1 MTQTLTRA
9 GATRTALAARAA
21 VVVLAGTGVLLAM
34 TGLPDRTVRAR
45 GAGVPPGMPGSETAV
60 PGTDL
65 TPVAFAPVDAEG
77 VAARLALLD
86 NAPRIVRP
94 QTPDPAE
101 PTPDA
106 PVAADEQAVDAL
118 ADRVRF
124 LGMIQ
129 SGDRVSAL
137 VRVDGRQRI
146 VSQGATVPPPEGAPD
161 LTPVT
166 VRAITADRLVV
177 EDASGRA
184 SLELTARRGPSVT
197 LVGGG
202 VVSPRNA
209 AEPQDPGG
217 IRPDEG
223 VTPAE
228 QARRARMFQQQNDAS
243 NTARRPR
250 SGGLRPGQPTQRDD
264 N

>member
-21 VVVLAGTGVLLAM
+21 VAVLAGAGVLLAM
-34 TGLPDRTVRAR
+34 TGLPDRTVRA
-45 GAGVPPGMPGSETAV
+45 AGTSVPPGMPGSEPGV
-60 PGTDL
+60 PGADL
-65 TPVAFAPVDAEG
+65 TPAAFAPVDAEG

-94 QTPDPAE
+94 QTPEPAD

-118 ADRVRF
+118 TDRVRF

-129 SGDRVSAL
+129 SGERVSAL
-137 VRVDGRQRI
+137 VRIDGRQRI

-184 SLELTARRGPSVT
+184 SLDLTARRGPSVT
-197 LVGGG
+197 LIGGG

-228 QARRARMFQQQNDAS
+228 QARRARMFQQNDAS

-250 SGGLRPGQPTQRDD
+250 SGGLRPGAQPIQRDE